1 MSNLKLMFKG
11 QSYKDAVSF
20 LGDADFR
27 RAGYMTSLARN
38 GDGSISVIHHRTKII
53 TYHADGE
60 TITIDCNGYRSRT
73 TADRIRKL
81 TPLWITTIKGEW
93 YITRVVREEDDKPKC
108 VYTGFF
114 DGVKIRNNGAVIK

>member
-27 RAGYMTSLARN
+27 KAGYMTSLARN
-38 GDGSISVIHHRTKII
+38 GDGSISVIHHQTKII

-60 TITIDCNGYRSRT
+60 TITINCNGYRSRT

-81 TPLWITTIKGEW
+81 TPAFLMAHDGEW
-93 YITRVVREEDDKPKC
+93 YIAEAVSGKGEPRKYKT
-108 VYTGFF
+108 TGFF
-114 DGVKIRNNGAVIK
+114 DGIQIGNDGVPK